1 MRATPA
7 LKHCSRQSSSQH
19 AARRCE
25 LPSRLDPSLV
35 HDGFELAE
43 AADRSASPAVAR
55 ERSVDCHWQRA
66 HAEGR
71 GWTLWSAVAL
81 PCPVRSSYP
90 RPNLYPRRM
99 SALLCRA
106 LRQSCRLV
114 QVPCAT
120 APATPRCARYA
131 GAQPPVRRTSPQMG
145 RGAPCVSS
153 RAHERRSCGRRGPF
167 KRGQPAATTDSWQRA
182 AAIDLRAEHIRYR

>member
-99 SALLCRA
+99 SALCG
-106 LRQSCRLV
+106 S
-114 QVPCAT
+114 PD
-120 APATPRCARYA
+120 PRIH
-131 GAQPPVRRTSPQMG
+131 PT
-145 RGAPCVSS
+145 
-153 RAHERRSCGRRGPF
+153 
-167 KRGQPAATTDSWQRA
+167 
-182 AAIDLRAEHIRYR
+182 RAEGNPSLQRPPCPFLRPHALLPDRRDPDDRIPPNTRQIHGSHTRIQHRVACGGASRVHLVGIGAAGQG